1 MITHGAAL
9 LGPQGHDHPLGCR
22 YLHLLGDAPQRDRGH
37 HLGGRSSVWRSSR
50 RGLAC
55 SSTSSSSDESF
66 CTCLKHARNV
76 MDLCSFMRRAELL
89 AQQPVLSG
97 AVVFGA
103 CVCGRVTTRLV
114 QTCAVT
120 LREHVGSSRR
130 PWSGNKKISADG
142 HVHTKQGHLWAKQP
156 VRLAEGWR
164 LTLPPHS
171 SPQPPCFDG
180 FESSSRRLA
189 VQWLHN
195 GADTCSPRPP
205 VRICSLP
212 PAPSARNLHPF
223 HPRLYDF

>member
-1 MITHGAAL
+1 MHAGGGHARADSTVKMITHGAAL

-37 HLGGRSSVWRSSR
+37 HVGGSSSVWRSSR

-66 CTCLKHARNV
+66 CTCLEHARNV

-120 LREHVGSSRR
+120 IREPVGSTRR
-130 PWSGNKKISADG
+130 PWSGNITIYALG
-142 HVHTKQGHLWAKQP
+142 HASTKQDDLWAKQL
-156 VRLAEGWR
+156 VEVAGR
-164 LTLPPHS
+164 
-171 SPQPPCFDG
+171 
-180 FESSSRRLA
+180 
-189 VQWLHN
+189 
-195 GADTCSPRPP
+195 RPP
-205 VRICSLP
+205 GHSEWVP
-212 PAPSARNLHPF
+212 
-223 HPRLYDF
+223 

>member
-1 MITHGAAL
+1 MGWQVHAGGGHARADSTVKMITHGAAL

-22 YLHLLGDAPQRDRGH
+22 YLHLLGDAPQRHRGH

-120 LREHVGSSRR
+120 IREPVGSTRR
-130 PWSGNKKISADG
+130 PWSGNITIYALG
-142 HVHTKQGHLWAKQP
+142 HASTK
-156 VRLAEGWR
+156 
-164 LTLPPHS
+164 
-171 SPQPPCFDG
+171 
-180 FESSSRRLA
+180 
-189 VQWLHN
+189 
-195 GADTCSPRPP
+195 
-205 VRICSLP
+205 
-212 PAPSARNLHPF
+212 
-223 HPRLYDF
+223 

>member
-1 MITHGAAL
+1 MRAGGGHARADSTVKMITHGAAL
-9 LGPQGHDHPLGCR
+9 LGPQGHGRPLGCHH
-22 YLHLLGDAPQRDRGH
+22 LPLLGDAPQRDRGH

-66 CTCLKHARNV
+66 CTCLEHARNV

-120 LREHVGSSRR
+120 LREHVGSTRSA
-130 PWSGNKKISADG
+130 WSPNITIYALG
-142 HVHTKQGHLWAKQP
+142 HASTKEGHLWAKQL
-156 VRLAEGWR
+156 V
-164 LTLPPHS
+164 H
-171 SPQPPCFDG
+171 
-180 FESSSRRLA
+180 
-189 VQWLHN
+189 
-195 GADTCSPRPP
+195 TCW
-205 VRICSLP
+205 CLF
-212 PAPSARNLHPF
+212 AW
-223 HPRLYDF
+223 Y

>member
-1 MITHGAAL
+1 VHAGGGHARADSTVKMITHGAAL

-22 YLHLLGDAPQRDRGH
+22 YLHLLGDAPQRHRGPP
-37 HLGGRSSVWRSSR
+37 LGGSSSVWRSSR

-55 SSTSSSSDESF
+55 SSASSSSDESF
-66 CTCLKHARNV
+66 CTCLEHARNV
-76 MDLCSFMRRAELL
+76 MNLCSFMRMAELL
-89 AQQPVLSG
+89 ALQPLLSG

-156 VRLAEGWR
+156 VAADAAARSGDHHR
-164 LTLPPHS
+164 IGGSVICH
-171 SPQPPCFDG
+171 PQV
-180 FESSSRRLA
+180 A
-189 VQWLHN
+189 Y
-195 GADTCSPRPP
+195 DTG
-205 VRICSLP
+205 VI
-212 PAPSARNLHPF
+212 
-223 HPRLYDF
+223 